1 MSEIFL
7 ALINIT
13 LKNKQ
18 TVMDFGQKMILFWY
32 LVALLSYS
40 ISKLSE
46 FKGMDPSLNFI
57 IQIISK
63 VSVFFFLFY
72 FFFVLA

>member
-46 FKGMDPSLNFI
+46 FKGMDLSLNFI

-63 VSVFFFLFY
+63 VSVFFFFSISFLF
-72 FFFVLA
+72 

>member
-40 ISKLSE
+40 ILKLSE
-46 FKGMDPSLNFI
+46 FKGMDLSLNFI

-63 VSVFFFLFY
+63 VSVFFFFSISFLF
-72 FFFVLA
+72 